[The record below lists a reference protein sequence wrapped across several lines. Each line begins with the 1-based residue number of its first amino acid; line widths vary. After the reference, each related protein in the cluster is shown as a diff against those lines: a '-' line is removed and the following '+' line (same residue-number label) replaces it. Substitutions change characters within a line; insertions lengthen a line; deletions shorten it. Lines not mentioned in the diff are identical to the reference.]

1 MEIKFEYHQT
11 RLDVYLNGNLAIQG
25 LDLVGYEIKN
35 KNSLD
40 KLIEKSS
47 LKIAVTKPD
56 KDTMVFE
63 LLGIDT
69 LIILKLI
76 ETSMVTIT
84 NAKIVIHH
92 GDTETLLY

>member
-1 MEIKFEYHQT
+1 MEIKFEYHRT

>member
-1 MEIKFEYHQT
+1 MEIKFEYHRT

-25 LDLVGYEIKN
+25 LELIGYEIKN

>member
-11 RLDVYLNGNLAIQG
+11 RLGVYLNGNSAIQG
-25 LDLVGYEIKN
+25 IDLVGYEIKN

-40 KLIEKSS
+40 KLIEMPS

-56 KDTMVFE
+56 KNTMVFE

-69 LIILKLI
+69 LIILKLT

-84 NAKIVIHH
+84 NTKMVVHH

>member
-25 LDLVGYEIKN
+25 LELVGYEIKN

-84 NAKIVIHH
+84 NAKMVIHH

>member
-25 LDLVGYEIKN
+25 LELVGYEIKN

-47 LKIAVTKPD
+47 LKIAITKPD
-56 KDTMVFE
+56 KNTMVFE

-84 NAKIVIHH
+84 NAKMVIHH